1 MANGIDERHNPK
13 RRPSIVE
20 FDPVGLDAFAPKAN
34 IEAGTRVR
42 IASSRGVKQ
51 PAKGYE
57 YIENPETG
65 EYLGVAS
72 TQSLKNQ
79 GTSLSDEE

>member
-1 MANGIDERHNPK
+1 MANGVDERFNRK
-13 RRPSIVE
+13 RRPSVVQ
-20 FDPVGLDAFAPKAN
+20 FDPVGPDIFDPKSKVK
-34 IEAGTRVR
+34 AGTSVRV
-42 IASSRGVKQ
+42 ASSRGVRQ

-72 TQSLKNQ
+72 TQSLKNE
-79 GTSLSDEE
+79 GTSISDEE

>member
-1 MANGIDERHNPK
+1 MANGTDERHNPK
-13 RRPSIVE
+13 RRPSILQ
-20 FDPVGLDAFAPKAN
+20 FDPTGPDVFAPTAKV
-34 IEAGTRVR
+34 EAGTSVR

-57 YIENPETG
+57 YIEDPETG

-79 GTSLSDEE
+79 GISLSDEE

>member
-1 MANGIDERHNPK
+1 MANGIDERFNKK
-13 RRPSIVE
+13 RRPSVVQ
-20 FDPVGLDAFAPKAN
+20 FDPVGPDVFDPKARV
-34 IEAGTRVR
+34 EAGTKVR
-42 IASSRGVKQ
+42 IASSRGVRQ

-72 TQSLKNQ
+72 TQSLVNE
-79 GTSLSDEE
+79 GISLSDEE